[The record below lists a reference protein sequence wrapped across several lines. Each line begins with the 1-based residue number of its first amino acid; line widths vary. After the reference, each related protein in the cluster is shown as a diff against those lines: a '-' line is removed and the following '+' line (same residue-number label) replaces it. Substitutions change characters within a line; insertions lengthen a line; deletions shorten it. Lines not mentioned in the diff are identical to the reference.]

1 MPHTHVG
8 LYIQLS
14 ELRHPNEYKVWHNS
28 LLCQV
33 LAAVSSIPV
42 DDDFLYYGT
51 EATSGP
57 TPPPGPTTGTTD
69 CECGVANL
77 NRIVNGATVNP
88 AHKYPWH
95 VGLKKKG
102 GASYWC
108 GGTIINSKYVVTAAH
123 CFFNQA
129 GERESDVGLVVGVAD
144 HDMSSTSDDVAGVT
158 RLVSVKKV
166 ILHPSYNPAG
176 GDYDIA
182 LLQLAETLDL
192 SKNKELR
199 AVCLP
204 DDDSKTYAGVMGIAA
219 GWGDLVDGGSQPDKL
234 QEVELPI
241 LDTSCMNFAV
251 SERMLCAANAKFD
264 KDTCQGDSGGPLF
277 VVESSKYKLVGIT
290 SFGTGGCAEKG
301 KPGVY
306 ARVSK
311 FLTWIKQNTADA
323 AYCKN

>member
-1 MPHTHVG
+1 MG
-8 LYIQLS
+8 LLTVS
-14 ELRHPNEYKVWHNS
+14 CFFV
-28 LLCQV
+28 V
-33 LAAVSSIPV
+33 LAAVSGIPV
-42 DDDFLYYGT
+42 DEDRYDYYDT
-51 EATSGP
+51 YSTNPPTSA
-57 TPPPGPTTGTTD
+57 PGPTTGTTD
-69 CECGVANL
+69 CQCGVANL
-77 NRIVNGATVNP
+77 NRIVNGVEVNP
-88 AHKYPWH
+88 RNKYPWH
-95 VGLKKKG
+95 VGLKKQG
-102 GASYWC
+102 EASYWC
-108 GGTIINSKYVVTAAH
+108 GGTIINNKYVVTAAH

-144 HDMSSTSDDVAGVT
+144 HDMSSSSDDVAGVT

-166 ILHPSYNPAG
+166 ILHNNYDPKKY
-176 GDYDIA
+176 DYDIA

-204 DDDSKTYAGVMGIAA
+204 ENDSKTYAGVTGIAA
-219 GWGDLVDGGSQPDKL
+219 GWGRIVDGGNQPDKL

-241 LDTSCMNFAV
+241 LDTSCMNFAGI
-251 SERMLCAANAKFD
+251 SERMLCAATEKGD

-277 VVESSKYKLVGIT
+277 VVESSKYKLVGVT
-290 SFGTGGCAEKG
+290 SFGTGKCAEKDY
-301 KPGVY
+301 PGVY

>member
-1 MPHTHVG
+1 MG
-8 LYIQLS
+8 LLAVS
-14 ELRHPNEYKVWHNS
+14 CFFV
-28 LLCQV
+28 V
-33 LAAVSSIPV
+33 LAAASGTPL
-42 DDDFLYYGT
+42 DEDWYNYYDTG
-51 EATSGP
+51 ATSPP
-57 TPPPGPTTGTTD
+57 TSAPGPTTGSTD
-69 CECGVANL
+69 CQCGVANL

-88 AHKYPWH
+88 PHKYPWH
-95 VGLKKKG
+95 VGLKKQG

-123 CFFNQA
+123 CFFNKA

-144 HDMSSTSDDVAGVT
+144 HDMSATTDDVAGVT

-166 ILHPSYNPAG
+166 ILHSSYSPSGA
-176 GDYDIA
+176 DYDIA

-204 DDDSKTYAGVMGIAA
+204 ENDSKTYAGMTGIAA
-219 GWGDLVDGGSQPDKL
+219 GWGDLVDSGSQPDKL

-241 LDTSCMNFAV
+241 LDTTCMNFGV
-251 SERMLCAANAKFD
+251 SERMLCAATESGD

-277 VVESSKYKLVGIT
+277 VVEDSKYKLVGIT
-290 SFGTGGCAEKG
+290 SFGTGKCAEKG

-311 FLTWIKQNTADA
+311 FLTWIKENTADG